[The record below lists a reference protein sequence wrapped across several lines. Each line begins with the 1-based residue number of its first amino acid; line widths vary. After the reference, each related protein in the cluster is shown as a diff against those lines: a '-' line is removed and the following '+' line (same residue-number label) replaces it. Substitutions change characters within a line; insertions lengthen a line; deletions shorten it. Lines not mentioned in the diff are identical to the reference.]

1 MVNFIQIFSFF
12 SINILIIIYFNFFS
26 KYFNLF
32 DIPNEI
38 RKKQIKPVS
47 LFGGFIF
54 VINLNLFLFFDI
66 YYSTNILS
74 NFFGLNTNIQFL
86 TFIVIFYAIYLI
98 GYADDKFNLR
108 PLTKLILVSMCLYL
122 IIFFNQDI
130 TINSLRSNLI
140 KKEID
145 LFFIAPYFTIFCVL
159 CFMNAMNMF
168 DGINLA
174 SFLQFF
180 LIVLIIFI
188 ENKIGKLGLTILFS
202 LLVFGYLNFKN
213 LSFLGDSG
221 VYIFSFF
228 CSLLLIINYK
238 INNLNVEE
246 IIILM
251 YLPILDFIRLFFSR
265 IYRGLNPFSSDE
277 NHFHH
282 IILKKFKFN
291 LTIMIIFFMIYMPVL
306 LNYILGYTNLIL
318 LIFIVMYFILLK
330 KVEKKTI

>member
-1 MVNFIQIFSFF
+1 MVNLIQFFSFF
-12 SINILIIIYFNFFS
+12 FINILIIAYFNFLS

-32 DIPNEI
+32 DIPNKT

-54 VINLNLFLFFDI
+54 AINLNLFLFFDI
-66 YYSTNILS
+66 YYDTNTLA
-74 NFFGLNTNIQFL
+74 NFFGLKTNIQL
-86 TFIVIFYAIYLI
+86 FIFILIFYAIYLI
-98 GYADDKFNLR
+98 GYSDDKFDLR
-108 PLTKLILVSMCLYL
+108 PLTKLILVSICLYL
-122 IIFFNQDI
+122 IIFFNQDL
-130 TINSLRSNLI
+130 TINSLRSSLI

-145 LFFIAPYFTIFCVL
+145 FFFIAPYFTIFCVL
-159 CFMNAMNMF
+159 CFLNAMNMF

-180 LIVLIIFI
+180 LIALIIFI
-188 ENKIGKLGLTILFS
+188 ENKTDNLGLMILFS

-221 VYIFSFF
+221 VYILSFF
-228 CSLLLIINYK
+228 CSFLLIVNYK

-246 IIILM
+246 IIILI

-282 IILKKFKFN
+282 IIMKKFKFN
-291 LTIMIIFFMIYMPVL
+291 LTILIIFFMIYIPVL
-306 LNYILGYTNLIL
+306 LNYILGFTNLIL
-318 LIFIVMYFILLK
+318 LTFIIVYFILLK